1 MPADQWRLCKE
12 SALDL
17 LDGLS
22 NHLRDQQ
29 ENRTKNKRGVR
40 KDAQVANATAAEQA
54 ILSLVDSVP
63 SQLVAQAAVS
73 CSQYERAILHTELA
87 IRSGSAGSFP
97 TLFGHV
103 DDAAVSAIMELYFSM
118 GDADGVAG
126 AASCRKNIDLQLS
139 IRKYEIE
146 GNWSHALIG
155 HEALIRSQPE
165 SEDYQRGWIGCLQ
178 KMGQW
183 EGSWAASKELFRPG
197 PSKESERQ
205 LNMACFAAAWRLGKW
220 DWASSAI
227 GEDRQ
232 QQQAFVSGHEAL
244 PAFDALNSAL
254 LLRISRDSGSDIRG
268 LDLLPQLKLGRL
280 VTGDIL
286 GCPIEELSDLV
297 LRTVGRGF
305 AETATLRKQALGA
318 SYSAAASPDAQNEI
332 HAHMLGDTALF
343 VKHLGS
349 SSVVSQLPGRLP
361 DALSSLVEQWRERV
375 SYLPPVYAVQEPV
388 LALHARLYDIVLN
401 QYVSQ
406 APKADRHACT
416 ETVLRQMMCT
426 YLQAAQLARLAGFRA
441 TALGILTHAELRCA
455 AKPAL
460 LAPLQIEH
468 AQILWDE
475 GHASDA
481 MSAISR
487 VADELWAKLKS
498 QYENASAAEPTPSA
512 GIMSSGNQVSEADRY
527 VASSLDVDDTKAGFA
542 KASQYLAVWQEAT
555 NSVGTGVLQ
564 QRYERILRVQEG
576 DKAYYAFGLFYNNLL
591 ATVGEKD
598 MSRLAKSQQENRVL
612 QVGSLQ
618 YYIVRNY
625 SRAVIHSSRYLFQAL
640 PRLLTVWLDFGTTI
654 LQPAEA
660 KNVRLVERYKTTN
673 RVMANMAKR
682 LPTYN
687 FLVVL
692 SQLVSRICHAN
703 DEVFAILESIILSV
717 LELYPQQALWQLMGV
732 QRSTYA
738 ARSERCNVILN
749 KARAEEKGGG
759 GMSGGSGRGR
769 SRNVGVSALI
779 LQASRLTDMLLGL
792 CNAVPPART
801 VTTMLMSKDF
811 KQLLKCTPLD
821 IIVPLERCLV
831 PNLPDAAGGIECELA
846 LSPRYGG
853 LGAAA
858 AATMDGA
865 DVTAHTIAQRA
876 MLHQPFSS
884 DLPTIAR
891 FSEEIEVMSSLQRP
905 KKITMLGS
913 DGRSYSFLCKPKDD
927 LRKDAR
933 LMEFNSMI
941 NHLLRT
947 NTQTQK
953 RGLHIRT
960 YAVVPLNE
968 ECGLIQWVGP
978 TLGLRHIL
986 MNLYKARGMQ
996 VSLSQIKSILEMTSP
1011 APATVFTESLL
1022 PLFPSVMH
1030 EWFLQS
1036 FPDPP
1041 SWLASRTNFTRSAAV
1056 MSMVGHILGLGDRHC
1071 ENILLDETT
1080 GNVLHVDFNC
1090 LFEKGMSLEKPEKVP
1105 FRLTHNMVDAMGVTG
1120 YEGAFR
1126 KTCEMTLGV
1135 LREHRDALM
1144 SVLESF
1150 LHDPL
1155 VEWSK
1160 RATRSNRA
1168 LTSKEAA
1175 SAQPNEQ
1182 ATRCLS
1188 LINKK
1193 LQGVIQGVVPMS
1205 VEGQVNELI
1214 REATDPT
1221 RLFQMYIGWAAYM

>member
-1 MPADQWRLCKE
+1 MLLFLLPQVAYHYCLLPTKSDDEISVIVLDDDENDDDNKEGTYVKSDSGVLGEEIRVVFSNDVGRVQMPADQWRLCKE

-22 NHLRDQQ
+22 NHLRSRQDS
-29 ENRTKNKRGVR
+29 RTKDKRGAR
-40 KDAQVANATAAEQA
+40 KDSQLANATLEEQA
-54 ILSLVDSVP
+54 ISSLVDSVP

-73 CSQYERAILHTELA
+73 CSQYARAILHTELSL
-87 IRSGSAGSFP
+87 RLGSAGSFS

-103 DDAAVSAIMELYFSM
+103 DDAAMSTIMELYFSM

-126 AASCRKNIDLQLS
+126 AASCRKNVDLQLS

-155 HEALIRSQPE
+155 HESLIRSRPE

-178 KMGQW
+178 NMGQW
-183 EGSWAASKELFRPG
+183 EGSWAASKGLFRPR

-205 LNMACFAAAWRLGKW
+205 LSSACFAAAWRLGKW
-220 DWASSAI
+220 DWTSTAI
-227 GEDRQ
+227 GGGREGDD
-232 QQQAFVSGHEAL
+232 VL
-244 PAFDALNSAL
+244 TAFDALNCAL
-254 LLRISRDSGSDIRG
+254 LLRISRDDGNDICG
-268 LDLLPQLKLGRL
+268 LELLPRL
-280 VTGDIL
+280 RASRLAADGIL
-286 GCPIEELSDLV
+286 SCPIEELCELA

-305 AETATLRKQALGA
+305 AETATLRKQALA
-318 SYSAAASPDAQNEI
+318 SSYATSASPDTQNEI
-332 HAHMLGDTALF
+332 HAHMLGDIALL

-349 SSVVSQLPGRLP
+349 NTSSAQGRLP
-361 DALSSLVEQWRERV
+361 DMLSSLAEQWRERIQ
-375 SYLPPVYAVQEPV
+375 YLPPAYSVQEPV

-401 QYVSQ
+401 HYVEQ
-406 APKADRHACT
+406 APDADRLVCT
-416 ETVLRQMMCT
+416 ETVMRQMVRT
-426 YLQAAQLARLAGFRA
+426 YLQAAQLARMAGFRA
-441 TALGILTHAELRCA
+441 TALGILTHAELTCA

-481 MSAISR
+481 MSAMSR
-487 VADELWAKLKS
+487 VSDELWAKLKS
-498 QYENASAAEPTPSA
+498 QYENSSVAEPTPTA
-512 GIMSSGNQVSEADRY
+512 GAEGLLSSGTQVNDIDGNKF
-527 VASSLDVDDTKAGFA
+527 VATSALDVDDTKSAFA
-542 KASQYLAVWQEAT
+542 KASRYLAIWQEET
-555 NSVGTGVLQ
+555 KSTSTGVVQ
-564 QRYERILRVQEG
+564 ARFERIIRVQSS
-576 DKAYYAFGLFYNNLL
+576 DKAFYAFGQFYNNLL
-591 ATVGEKD
+591 ASVGDKD
-598 MSRLAKSQQENRVL
+598 LSRMSPAQHEHRML
-612 QVGSLQ
+612 QMSTLQ

-625 SRAVIHSSRYLFQAL
+625 SRAVIYSTQYLFQAL
-640 PRLLTVWLDFGTTI
+640 PRLLTVWLDSGATV
-654 LQPAEA
+654 LQPAES
-660 KNVRLVERYKTTN
+660 KNLRLLERFRSTN

-682 LPTYN
+682 LPAYS

-749 KARAEEKGGG
+749 KARAEEKGP
-759 GMSGGSGRGR
+759 SGRGR
-769 SRNVGVSALI
+769 SSSRVVGISALI
-779 LQASRLTDMLLGL
+779 LQASKLTDMLLGL

-801 VTTMLMSKDF
+801 VTAMLMSKDF

-831 PNLPDAAGGIECELA
+831 PNLPDASGGIGCELA
-846 LSPRYGG
+846 LSPRPDG
-853 LGAAA
+853 LDAAA
-858 AATMDGA
+858 AAAAAEAAMDGV
-865 DVTAHTIAQRA
+865 DVTAHTISQRA

-884 DLPTIAR
+884 DLPTIAK
-891 FSEEIEVMSSLQRP
+891 FAEEIEIMSSLQRP
-905 KKITMLGS
+905 KKITMVGS

-947 NTQTQK
+947 NAQTQK

-968 ECGLIQWVGP
+968 ECGLIQWVAP
-978 TLGLRHIL
+978 TTGIRHVL
-986 MNLYKARGMQ
+986 NDLYKARGSKQ
-996 VSLSQIKSILEMTSP
+996 PTVPQLKTILAMTSP
-1011 APATVFTESLL
+1011 APATVFTETLL

-1056 MSMVGHILGLGDRHC
+1056 MSIV
-1071 ENILLDETT
+1071 
-1080 GNVLHVDFNC
+1080 
-1090 LFEKGMSLEKPEKVP
+1090 
-1105 FRLTHNMVDAMGVTG
+1105 
-1120 YEGAFR
+1120 
-1126 KTCEMTLGV
+1126 
-1135 LREHRDALM
+1135 
-1144 SVLESF
+1144 
-1150 LHDPL
+1150 
-1155 VEWSK
+1155 
-1160 RATRSNRA
+1160 
-1168 LTSKEAA
+1168 
-1175 SAQPNEQ
+1175 
-1182 ATRCLS
+1182 
-1188 LINKK
+1188 
-1193 LQGVIQGVVPMS
+1193 
-1205 VEGQVNELI
+1205 
-1214 REATDPT
+1214 
-1221 RLFQMYIGWAAYM
+1221 